1 MTEQLLDAWRV
12 NNRINLYLLDHISEE
27 AMKCT
32 TSTRGGRDVARQFAH
47 VHNNRIYWLENHG
60 PRGSTEGLQTF
71 DGKYSPSKEELRRAF
86 ESSGIALE
94 RCFSQAMQTEG
105 KLRSWKRGV
114 FAAFGYHVAHES
126 HHRGS
131 ILLTLKL
138 TGNKMDQAATY
149 AIWDWNT
156 R

>member
-1 MTEQLLDAWRV
+1 MTEQLLEAWRV
-12 NNRINLYLLDHISEE
+12 NNRINLFLIDHISEE
-27 AMKCT
+27 GMKST

-47 VHNNRIYWLENHG
+47 VHNNRIDWLENHG
-60 PRGSTEGLQTF
+60 PRNAAEGLRKF
-71 DGKYSPSKEELRRAF
+71 DGQYSPSKSELTR
-86 ESSGIALE
+86 ALE
-94 RCFSQAMQTEG
+94 ASGEAVGQCLAQALQPDG
-105 KLRSWKRGV
+105 KLRGVKRGV

-138 TGNKMDQAATY
+138 TGHKMDQAATY
-149 AIWDWNT
+149 AIWDWNN

>member
-1 MTEQLLDAWRV
+1 MTEQLLEAWRV

-27 AMKCT
+27 GMKST
-32 TSTRGGRDVARQFAH
+32 TSTRGGRDVARQLAH

-60 PRGSTEGLQTF
+60 PRGAAEGLQMF
-71 DGKYSPSKEELRRAF
+71 DGNYSPSKDELRTAF
-86 ESSGIALE
+86 EASGVALE
-94 RCFSQAMQTEG
+94 RCFAQAMEPEG
-105 KLRSWKRGV
+105 KLRGCRRGV
-114 FAAFGYHVAHES
+114 FAAFGYHIAHES
-126 HHRGS
+126 HHRGG

-149 AIWDWNT
+149 AIWDWNN

>member
-1 MTEQLLDAWRV
+1 MTEQLLEAWRV
-12 NNRINLYLLDHISEE
+12 NNRINLYLIERITDEG
-27 AMKCT
+27 MKST

-47 VHNNRIYWLENHG
+47 VHNNRVDWLENHA
-60 PRGSTEGLQTF
+60 PRGSAEGLQKF
-71 DGKYSPSKEELRRAF
+71 DGQYSPSKDELRRAF
-86 ESSGIALE
+86 EASGSAIE
-94 RCFSQAMQTEG
+94 RCLAQAMQPDG

-131 ILLTLKL
+131 VLLTLKL
-138 TGNKMDQAATY
+138 TGNKMDQAASY
-149 AIWDWNT
+149 AIWDWNN